1 MNLGRENEKDPHFPV
16 HQAARLADHEG
27 RQAVQNSGNDKRHN
41 TAGIMGVDV

>member
-27 RQAVQNSGNDKRHN
+27 CQAVQNSGNNKCHHA
-41 TAGIMGVDV
+41 AGIMGIDV